1 MKGMLASECGKLIE
15 KTEEDTYK
23 ALQHFF
29 NEQILNSDRL
39 NWAHHYYPD
48 KPNPPMVGIILAKVH
63 KEMEENDEEEKEENI
78 NINYDENK
86 DKDNRDPMPMEEDK
100 EKNNSSSSLSLLS
113 SLSLPTF
120 NKRNCTREVW
130 YGHTTPSMCIGYG
143 YETISQGNEDDKDR
157 IVGRREGQNYKVKTI
172 ISRLSS
178 TTTTSAST
186 STSISSNN
194 NKNNDKIKKKKM
206 NWFNSSSRK
215 EEKFK
220 INGEVF

>member
-1 MKGMLASECGKLIE
+1 MLASECGKLIE

-86 DKDNRDPMPMEEDK
+86 DKDN
-100 EKNNSSSSLSLLS
+100 
-113 SLSLPTF
+113 
-120 NKRNCTREVW
+120 
-130 YGHTTPSMCIGYG
+130 
-143 YETISQGNEDDKDR
+143 
-157 IVGRREGQNYKVKTI
+157 
-172 ISRLSS
+172 
-178 TTTTSAST
+178 
-186 STSISSNN
+186 SNN
-194 NKNNDKIKKKKM
+194 TTNN
-206 NWFNSSSRK
+206 N
-215 EEKFK
+215 
-220 INGEVF
+220 